1 MIQLESLRKKE
12 HFLLV
17 LKQKAISN
25 NFFSICRKKNFIKNS
40 KQSKKKLYI
49 SFVMKKK
56 IGTAV
61 KRNRIKRKLRG
72 IVQKLLKIDSAIN
85 LNYTYIVLGKAKSYK
100 EHCSFLYGEMEKSFK
115 KLENLN
121 L

>member
-17 LKQKAISN
+17 LKQKAVSN
-25 NFFSICRKKNFIKNS
+25 NFFSIYRKKNFIQNS
-40 KQSKKKLYI
+40 KQNKKKLYI

-56 IGTAV
+56 IGIAV

-85 LNYTYIVLGKAKSYK
+85 LNYTYIVLERQSLIRNITTLCMRKW
-100 EHCSFLYGEMEKSFK
+100 K
-115 KLENLN
+115 KVLKNWKI
-121 L
+121 

>member
-1 MIQLESLRKKE
+1 
-12 HFLLV
+12 
-17 LKQKAISN
+17 
-25 NFFSICRKKNFIKNS
+25 
-40 KQSKKKLYI
+40 
-49 SFVMKKK
+49 MKKK

-72 IVQKLLKIDSAIN
+72 IVQKLLKIERTNN
-85 LNYTYIVLGKAKSYK
+85 LNYTYIVLGKAKFYK
-100 EHCSFLYGEMEKSFK
+100 KHCNSLYEKMEKNFK